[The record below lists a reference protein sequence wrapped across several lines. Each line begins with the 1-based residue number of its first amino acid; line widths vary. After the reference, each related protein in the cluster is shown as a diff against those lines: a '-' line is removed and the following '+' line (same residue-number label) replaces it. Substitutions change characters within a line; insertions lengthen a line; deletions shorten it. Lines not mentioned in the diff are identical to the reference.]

1 MCGIT
6 NHDDEE
12 QEDIN
17 DVLIRLLSLWKLSLS
32 VHLTDEEIATIDWI
46 EECCS
51 LTKDRLVKLKDE
63 GRLDDALRL

>member
-17 DVLIRLLSLWKLSLS
+17 EVLIRLFTLWKLSLS
-32 VHLTDEEIATIDWI
+32 AHLADEEVANIDWI

-51 LTKDRLVKLKDE
+51 LTRDRLVKLKDE